1 MKKIYIILTHTGTAL
16 SKLIKGYTKDEFSH
30 VSIALDIELKEM
42 YSFGRLNPN
51 NPFWGGFVHEYI
63 DKGTFKRFYK
73 TRAKVYSLEVTE
85 EQYKSIKSNIDQIKN
100 NKEDYK
106 FNIIG
111 LFAAGFH
118 KKIEKEKSFY
128 CAVFVKYVMENGA
141 GISMNRSSSS
151 QSTQGTPVSASQ
163 MQPGD
168 LIFYG
173 NGSRINHVAPYIGN
187 GQIVH
192 ASTYKTGIKISNWNY
207 RTPVKIT
214 SVFPR

>member
-16 SKLIKGYTKDEFSH
+16 SKIIKGFTKDEFSH

-51 NPFWGGFVHEYI
+51 NPFCGGFVHEYI

-85 EQYKSIKSNIDQIKN
+85 EQYRSIKSNIDQIKN

-111 LFAAGFH
+111 LFAVGFH
-118 KKIEKEKSFY
+118 KKIKKQKSFY
-128 CAVFVKYVMENGA
+128 CAEFIKYVMEKADIKTDLPDIVKPEDFKNIKELQEIYGGLLRKYQSPKINVVELIRNNLLMYTNKKE
-141 GISMNRSSSS
+141 GI
-151 QSTQGTPVSASQ
+151 
-163 MQPGD
+163 
-168 LIFYG
+168 I
-173 NGSRINHVAPYIGN
+173 
-187 GQIVH
+187 
-192 ASTYKTGIKISNWNY
+192 
-207 RTPVKIT
+207 
-214 SVFPR
+214 